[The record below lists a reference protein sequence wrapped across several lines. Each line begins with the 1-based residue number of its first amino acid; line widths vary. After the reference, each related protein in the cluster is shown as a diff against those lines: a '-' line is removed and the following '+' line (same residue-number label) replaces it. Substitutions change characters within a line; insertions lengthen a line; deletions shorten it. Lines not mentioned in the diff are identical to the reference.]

1 MKCLRCQNTDFK
13 YFGYDHGT
21 YYCRKCIAFGR
32 LDVGQTAK
40 IPALSK
46 RVWKGTPK
54 LKYELTSAQK
64 KASAEVLAYLRAK
77 KDVFVYAATGAGKTE
92 MTFESI
98 CWYLSKGK
106 KVCFA
111 ISRRQVVLEIAQ
123 RLRVAFPELKVVEV
137 CQGYTEDTDGD
148 LIVCTTHQLYRY
160 PQCFDLLILDELDA
174 FPYVGN
180 DLLQEISCQSCRG
193 EKLLLSAT
201 PDEESRRK
209 IKKHEMEMVC
219 LFERPHK
226 HPLCVPKV
234 RVCPIGLQYLILMSF
249 VLKCKKKKKQVL
261 VFVPEKQD
269 CIKVKLFLAGFTKV
283 TYVHSGVIDK
293 DLRMKEFKKRNY
305 QVMISTTLLERGITI
320 EGVQVI
326 VLQGQHIVFTVASL
340 IQIFGRVG
348 RSFQDPEGE
357 GICLCQYQNSEIKEC
372 IRQILWMNE
381 HVFSASVKKKI

>member
-1 MKCLRCQNTDFK
+1 MECSRCKNTDPK

-32 LDVGQTAK
+32 LDVGQTVK
-40 IPALSK
+40 IPSLSK
-46 RVWKGTPK
+46 RVWKGVPQ
-54 LKYELTSAQK
+54 LKYALTSAQK
-64 KASAEVLAYLRAK
+64 KASREVLAYLKEK

-98 CWYLSKGK
+98 CWYLSKGR

-123 RLRVAFPELKVVEV
+123 RLRIAFPTLKVVEV

-160 PQCFDLLILDELDA
+160 PKCFDLLILDELDA

-180 DLLQEISCQSCRG
+180 DLLQEISCQACRG

-201 PDEESRRK
+201 PDKQSRMK

-226 HPLCVPKV
+226 HLLCVPKV
-234 RVCPIGLQYLILMSF
+234 SVYPVGLQYMALLIF
-249 VLKCKKKKKQVL
+249 VLRCKKKGKQVL
-261 VFVPEKQD
+261 IFVPEKKD
-269 CIKVKLFLAGFTKV
+269 CLKMQLFLFGFVKV

-293 DLRMKEFKKRNY
+293 DARMKEFKKGKY
-305 QVMISTTLLERGITI
+305 QVMVSTTLLERGITI
-320 EGVQVI
+320 EGVQV
-326 VLQGQHIVFTVASL
+326 VVFQGQHIVFTVASL

-357 GICLCQYQNSEIKEC
+357 GICLCQYQSPEIKEC
-372 IRQILWMNE
+372 IRQIQWMNE
-381 HVFSASVKKKI
+381 HAFSASMKKKI